1 MSVDPTLLEDLIEVV
16 DDVRDVPS
24 DIGYYL
30 RDVEIVKR
38 SWSGAA
44 RGKGKLANAPVT
56 SILTIDPRPK
66 VEDASL
72 NRVHRKAGY
81 VQEGSLFV
89 TAVSAT
95 LTDAQIRGKDLT
107 ATEEL
112 LYRVTL
118 VVDTIEAT
126 AVPEGAGDA
135 TDGLFRLV
143 YAWRRGHPLGWELVL
158 SPIVS

>member
-38 SWSGAA
+38 SWPGTA
-44 RGKGKLANAPVT
+44 RGKGKLANAPVS
-56 SILTIDPRPK
+56 SILTIAPRPK
-66 VEDASL
+66 IQDAKLS
-72 NRVHRKAGY
+72 RRHRNAGY

-89 TAVSAT
+89 TGVSAT

-107 ATEEL
+107 ANEEL
-112 LYRVTL
+112 LYRVTKAE
-118 VVDTIEAT
+118 DSIEV